1 MNRGMKMEKKQKSLV
16 RVTVAFAG
24 LAVVVFAASALGVG
38 FALSVAGSDWVAD
51 SGSELPIVLQ
61 ADTASSG
68 KSLAMATGLID
79 TEDNVEGL
87 FVLDRLSGNLQ
98 CWVMNSQTGGIAA
111 IYTAQPAIDMGLEK
125 GGEVDYVM
133 TTGRMN
139 FQRMGRAGNMI
150 PAGCVCYVGDGN
162 SGNVVGYSVRFNRQA
177 ALRGGGQGGQMTLV
191 CKGFARDT
199 AMQRDQ

>member
-1 MNRGMKMEKKQKSLV
+1 MNRGMKMEKKQKSWV
-16 RVTVAFAG
+16 RVAVAHAG
-24 LAVVVFAASALGVG
+24 LAVVVFAAAALGVSV
-38 FALSVAGSDWVAD
+38 ALSVAGSDWVAD
-51 SGSELPIVLQ
+51 PGSELPIVLQ

-125 GGEVDYVM
+125 GGDVDYVM

>member
-1 MNRGMKMEKKQKSLV
+1 MNMEKKRSRLV
-16 RVTVAFAG
+16 KVALALSG
-24 LAVVVFAASALGVG
+24 LSVVVFAASALGV
-38 FALSVAGSDWVAD
+38 ALGLYVAGSDRLPG
-51 SGSELPIVLQ
+51 SSSELPMVLQ
-61 ADTASSG
+61 ADSASSG

-79 TEDNVEGL
+79 TEDGVEGL

-98 CWVMNSQTGGIAA
+98 CWVMSSQTGGIAA
-111 IYTAQPAIDMGLEK
+111 IYTARPADDMGLEK

-139 FQRMGRAGNMI
+139 FQRAGRAGNMV

-177 ALRGGGQGGQMTLV
+177 AMRGGGQGGQMTLV
-191 CKGFARDT
+191 CKGFARDM

>member
-1 MNRGMKMEKKQKSLV
+1 MEKKQKSLV